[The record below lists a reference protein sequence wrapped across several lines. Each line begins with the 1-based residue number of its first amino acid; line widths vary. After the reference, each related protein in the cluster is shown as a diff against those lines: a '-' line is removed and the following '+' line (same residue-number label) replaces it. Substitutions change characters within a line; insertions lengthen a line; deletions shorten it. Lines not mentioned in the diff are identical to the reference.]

1 MRQKRAKAYRKLM
14 HVYSMSFGFRQPY
27 QVLGTSTFAPLC
39 QLRINELVTTVD
51 SEMCKS
57 ALGQNLNLVKQL
69 HAVLQGEVKPSG
81 CLLSIHK
88 TG

>member
-1 MRQKRAKAYRKLM
+1 
-14 HVYSMSFGFRQPY
+14 MSFGFRQPY
-27 QVLGTSTFAPLC
+27 QVLGMSTFAALC

-69 HAVLQGEVKPSG
+69 YAVLQGEVKPSG
-81 CLLSIHK
+81 YLLSIREAGK
-88 TG
+88 TTD